1 MMTENMN
8 NTVVENTA
16 AENSVENAVAEN
28 PAENNTS
35 APAKGVRALCGNIEF
50 TEKTYET
57 FSDDDR
63 YMIQVAI
70 DDAIADCI
78 EEMTLFHDIDIDIMV
93 YGNDEPEVLETKEF
107 LKIEKPKYTDRPGAA
122 DALIRG
128 NLMVDLQRLA
138 NSTLMLEEGR
148 FMELNND
155 EELDK
160 KIKRLLKESRRFQ
173 ARK

>member
-1 MMTENMN
+1 
-8 NTVVENTA
+8 
-16 AENSVENAVAEN
+16 
-28 PAENNTS
+28 
-35 APAKGVRALCGNIEF
+35 
-50 TEKTYET
+50 
-57 FSDDDR
+57 
-63 YMIQVAI
+63 
-70 DDAIADCI
+70 
-78 EEMTLFHDIDIDIMV
+78 MTLFHDIDIDIMV